1 MYKVDTLTFKEFYLR
16 IKIASI
22 RKKLTPNASLNK
34 ELCVDSKKYEDVIHV
49 KSMVR
54 ILEEIAEAEQD
65 RLMKEQDEKGAGTT
79 P

>member
-1 MYKVDTLTFKEFYLR
+1 MYKVDTLSFKEFYLR

-22 RKKLTPNASLNK
+22 RKKLTPNASLNN
-34 ELCVDSKKYEDVIHV
+34 ELCVDPKKYDDVIHV

-65 RLMKEQDEKGAGTT
+65 RLMKE
-79 P
+79 